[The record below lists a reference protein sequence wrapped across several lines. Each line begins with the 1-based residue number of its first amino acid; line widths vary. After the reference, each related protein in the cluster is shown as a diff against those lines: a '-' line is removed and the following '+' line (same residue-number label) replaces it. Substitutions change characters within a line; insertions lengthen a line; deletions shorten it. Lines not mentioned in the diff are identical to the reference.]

1 MIVLIAKSD
10 NEENNRLAE
19 HIWSK
24 KFVVCHSFVQS
35 VQMKFSY
42 RHPLYIG
49 KLMAKMT
56 KRAEQNLQLIT
67 HT

>member
-49 KLMAKMT
+49 KLMTKMT
-56 KRAEQNLQLIT
+56 KKAEQNL
-67 HT
+67 